1 VPGIIRHYRTVADLA
16 NMDEKWKALGLGVG
30 LPSATYAAYRDDAH
44 AVDPG
49 DLAAPPELNGA
60 DGLADDFRERDAIL
74 NRVANLLTTSS
85 DVYTVYIALVDN
97 NLTFDDPTDDRYLR
111 RVQLTVDRT
120 NCYRSPDARPKVIAR
135 QDSSYYDVTR

>member
-1 VPGIIRHYRTVADLA
+1 
-16 NMDEKWKALGLGVG
+16 M
-30 LPSATYAAYRDDAH
+30 
-44 AVDPG
+44 
-49 DLAAPPELNGA
+49 PPELNDA
-60 DGLADDFRERDAIL
+60 DGDGAVGDNLNNDFQERDAIL

-97 NLTFDDPTDDRYLR
+97 NGTPSLPGDDRYVR